1 MTVGRFGT
9 PNGWPDGGVTKGSAA
24 DLILLADRLIRDH
37 PGVYARYFSLAKLQ
51 HGTAPDGKP
60 IVQPNRDPILGR
72 VEGVDGLK
80 TGHTNEAGYC
90 YLGSAKRGGR
100 RLILV
105 IAGLPSEKARR
116 DEGERLI
123 RWGFEAW
130 EGAEVVPPERKGV
143 GEGQVGE
150 TVGVV

>member
-1 MTVGRFGT
+1 MTSSRFGT
-9 PNGWPDGGVTKGSAA
+9 PNGWPDGGVTKVSAA

-37 PGVYARYFSLAKLQ
+37 PGGYARYFSLAKLQ

-100 RLILV
+100 RLILR
-105 IAGLPSEKARR
+105 SEEHTSELQSLMRISYAVF
-116 DEGERLI
+116 RL
-123 RWGFEAW
+123 
-130 EGAEVVPPERKGV
+130 K
-143 GEGQVGE
+143 QK
-150 TVGVV
+150 TS